1 MGTEEVIAKIE
12 IIPEG
17 VDVDLAELEVE
28 CKSLLSKH
36 GEVVDKEIKP
46 IAFGMN
52 ALVLMVIFKGGQ
64 GGLEPIED
72 ALGKLAGVSR
82 AEVVDVR
89 KLM

>member
-12 IIPEG
+12 IIPDG
-17 VDVDLAELEVE
+17 IDVDLAELEVE

-46 IAFGMN
+46 IAFGMK
-52 ALVLMVIFKGGQ
+52 ALILMVIFKAGTGA
-64 GGLEPIED
+64 LEPLEEE
-72 ALGKLAGVSR
+72 LSGLASVSR